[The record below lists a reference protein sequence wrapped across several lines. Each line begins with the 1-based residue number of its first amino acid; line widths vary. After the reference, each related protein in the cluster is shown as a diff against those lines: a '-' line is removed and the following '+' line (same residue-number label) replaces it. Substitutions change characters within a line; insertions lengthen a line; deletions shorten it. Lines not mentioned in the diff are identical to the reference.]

1 MIMRMMM
8 MMIKLINM
16 IVYNDDNGDDD
27 DDFVGESQPANPPE
41 VLHFSTGE
49 YLSLNII
56 LIIYNTNKTHT

>member
-8 MMIKLINM
+8 MIKLIIM
-16 IVYNDDNGDDD
+16 IVYNDDDDDD